1 MINFFKKLFGGGADL
16 SEIIGKGAM
25 IVDVRSPE
33 EFRRGHAEGA
43 VNIPLHE
50 IRARTQ
56 ELKKKQLAVITCC
69 ASGRRSGLAA
79 KQLKAEGIEAYNGG
93 PWQRVQRYL

>member
-16 SEIIGKGAM
+16 SEIIGQGAM

-43 VNIPLHE
+43 VNIPLYE
-50 IRARTQ
+50 IRSSTQ
-56 ELKKKQLAVITCC
+56 EHKKQQVKGA
-69 ASGRRSGLAA
+69 
-79 KQLKAEGIEAYNGG
+79 
-93 PWQRVQRYL
+93 

>member
-16 SEIIGKGAM
+16 SEIIGQGAM

-43 VNIPLHE
+43 VNIPLYE
-50 IRARTQ
+50 IKARTQ
-56 ELKKKQLAVITCC
+56 ELKKEQVAVVTCC

-93 PWQRVQRYL
+93 PWQRVQRYF

>member
-16 SEIIGKGAM
+16 SEIIGQGAM

-43 VNIPLHE
+43 INIPLYE
-50 IRARTQ
+50 IGARSQ
-56 ELKKKQLAVITCC
+56 ELKKEQVAVVTCC